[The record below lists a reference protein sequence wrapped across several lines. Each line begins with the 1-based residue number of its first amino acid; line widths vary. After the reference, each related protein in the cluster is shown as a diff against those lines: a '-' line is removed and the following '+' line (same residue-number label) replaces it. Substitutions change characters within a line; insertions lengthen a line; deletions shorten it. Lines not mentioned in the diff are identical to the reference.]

1 MMAQRFEMMEY
12 LVLYFASREEWT
24 DYRLVEALVRLATV
38 VKIEDLGL
46 VTGR

>member
-1 MMAQRFEMMEY
+1 MMEY

-24 DYRLVEALVRLATV
+24 DYRPVEALVRLATV
-38 VKIEDLGL
+38 EDLGL